1 MKIDINTMSNT
12 YLLHSIKVLS
22 FGMFCS
28 GLVCGTALVMTGVA
42 SKQNEFENVIF
53 LALSS
58 VLFLFLSLWFYYRII
73 KVLLPEIGNR
83 LKDEKKI

>member
-1 MKIDINTMSNT
+1 MKIDINTKSNT

-53 LALSS
+53 LGHL
-58 VLFLFLSLWFYYRII
+58 
-73 KVLLPEIGNR
+73 
-83 LKDEKKI
+83 

>member
-12 YLLHSIKVLS
+12 GLLHSIKVLS

-28 GLVCGTALVMTGVA
+28 GLVCGTALVMTAVA

-53 LALSS
+53 LTLSS
-58 VLFLFLSLWFYYRII
+58 VFFLFLSLWFYYRII

-83 LKDEKKI
+83 LKNEKKI